1 MSLGR
6 RLIAAAVAIVLMAV
20 LVVPIM
26 AETRHEAALPVA
38 HAVLSFADHD
48 HAADRHA
55 DDDLAHH
62 AQSHAQGVM
71 PAFAM
76 ITMAATWMAMT
87 FAAVDETVR
96 ADGGIRGPFEPP
108 RA

>member
-6 RLIAAAVAIVLMAV
+6 RLIAAAVAFVLMAV
-20 LVVPIM
+20 MVMPTM
-26 AETRHEAALPVA
+26 ADACQAAAPAVA
-38 HAVLSFADHD
+38 HAVPSFADHD

-55 DDDLAHH
+55 EDDLAHH

-71 PAFAM
+71 PAFATA
-76 ITMAATWMAMT
+76 TMAAVWIAMA
-87 FAAVDETVR
+87 FAAVDEPVT
-96 ADGGIRGPFEPP
+96 ADGGDGELFEPP